1 MVEEEVAEG
10 GYHCLSG
17 TGPVWA
23 APAAPLAAG
32 IIQTALAGRP
42 GDALEAG
49 AALAPV
55 LGAVLGVVLV
65 VVLVLMVAG

>member
-1 MVEEEVAEG
+1 MVEEVEEVEEG

-23 APAAPLAAG
+23 APAAPLDAG

-49 AALAPV
+49 A
-55 LGAVLGVVLV
+55 VLGVVLV
-65 VVLVLMVAG
+65 VVLLMVAE